1 MYCDYGWD
9 VLRSTSSWKHAR
21 IAVFLL
27 FVYNIIVKHDTNI
40 IHVHIWIYNGNWF
53 PKYHNN
59 NMLDDALDA
68 VRASWAIGLFTV
80 VFLPFWINLLVRIA
94 LARASSYLSLMNFV
108 IRNFTHRTAVLFGC
122 ALLLA
127 DSSSKRSNK
136 ICIANTR
143 TIAFVR
149 CYARRMIWWCVAA
162 IKNVCYPYNNCI
174 IFRRPW
180 RVSHLKIFVTS
191 VIFCRFCHMY
201 TDCSG
206 TTYEHVN
213 SSLNIENGS
222 AWLRSGWL
230 IRLLGRVR
238 KYSSYSSHFSC
249 STFRSEEQ

>member
-1 MYCDYGWD
+1 MRKVERKKDWIEYNQVWTTINWKYMKFSVFYHFRMILC
-9 VLRSTSSWKHAR
+9 VLWLWLRRAAFDIQLKTCSNSCF
-21 IAVFLL
+21 FLL

-80 VFLPFWINLLVRIA
+80 VILPFWINLLVRIA

-162 IKNVCYPYNNCI
+162 IENVCYPYNNCI
-174 IFRRPW
+174 YI
-180 RVSHLKIFVTS
+180 SKTLKS
-191 VIFCRFCHMY
+191 Q
-201 TDCSG
+201 SP
-206 TTYEHVN
+206 
-213 SSLNIENGS
+213 
-222 AWLRSGWL
+222 
-230 IRLLGRVR
+230 
-238 KYSSYSSHFSC
+238 
-249 STFRSEEQ
+249 

>member
-1 MYCDYGWD
+1 MRKVERKKDWIEYNQVWTTINWKYMKFFIIFGWYCVYCDYGWD
-9 VLRSTSSWKHAR
+9 VLCSTSSWKHAR
-21 IAVFLL
+21 IAVFFLL

-80 VFLPFWINLLVRIA
+80 VILPFWINLLVRIA

-174 IFRRPW
+174 YI
-180 RVSHLKIFVTS
+180 SKTLKS
-191 VIFCRFCHMY
+191 
-201 TDCSG
+201 
-206 TTYEHVN
+206 
-213 SSLNIENGS
+213 
-222 AWLRSGWL
+222 
-230 IRLLGRVR
+230 
-238 KYSSYSSHFSC
+238 
-249 STFRSEEQ
+249 Q